1 MTVAVRRL
9 GDEEWATLRDVRLD
23 ALRDAPYAFNSTLD
37 DECRHEEPTWRR
49 RLGEQA
55 WFVAFEGARHI
66 GVAAGGHLGE
76 PDGAVRT
83 LRSMWVDPAHRG
95 GGAADR
101 LVEAVVEWAS
111 VDGASTLTLWA
122 LPAAARARSF
132 YLRHGF
138 VALPDATD
146 DRPSRHPAMTRYAL
160 AL

>member
-1 MTVAVRRL
+1 VTVTVRRL
-9 GDEEWATLRDVRLD
+9 GDEGWATLREVRLD

-37 DECRHEEPTWRR
+37 DECTHEEPTWRR
-49 RLGEQA
+49 RLRDQA
-55 WFVAFEGARHI
+55 WFVAVEGARAV

-76 PDGAVRT
+76 PDPAVRT

-95 GGAADR
+95 GGAAGH
-101 LVEAVVEWAS
+101 LVESVVEWAR

-132 YLRHGF
+132 YLGHGF
-138 VALPDATD
+138 VELPGATD
-146 DRPSRHPAMTRYAL
+146 DRPSRHPAMTRYTL